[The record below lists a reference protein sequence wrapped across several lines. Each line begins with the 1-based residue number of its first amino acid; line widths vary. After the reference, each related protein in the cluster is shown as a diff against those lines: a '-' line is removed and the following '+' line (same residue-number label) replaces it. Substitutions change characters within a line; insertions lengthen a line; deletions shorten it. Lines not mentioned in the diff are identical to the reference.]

1 MPTYEYKCR
10 KCKREFEVKQRISDD
25 PLTECTLID
34 ESTGEKCGGEVF
46 RKISKNVGL
55 IFNGHGFYQTDYVDN
70 KSLAK
75 ASPCAGGACDAD
87 SGKVPANCPAAS

>member
-10 KCKREFEVKQRISDD
+10 KCKREFEVKQRISDE

-34 ESTGEKCGGEVF
+34 ESTGEKCGGSIF

-55 IFNGHGFYQTDYVDN
+55 VFHGNGFYQTDYAN
-70 KSLAK
+70 KKQQAE
-75 ASPCAGGACDAD
+75 ASPCASGACGIE